1 MHTADILVIGATFC
15 GCAIALNSNKKVI
28 VAESGFVL
36 GSEFAQSM
44 NQKRPK
50 KTQFCTDLGKT
61 FECEL
66 KKRGLLNE
74 NGEIYAQPA
83 VFVLSSLLKEKGT
96 DVRLNTVV
104 TDIQIKD
111 DGYLVTLFESEG
123 FYNLTVKT
131 IIDTTSTGVFCTFPR
146 EKCLCTTVQG
156 KGDIQNEITGAGCS
170 IVALKEED
178 TWYTAREKAL
188 KRAKTDGEKII
199 MTANA
204 FAYRDQVNMQSAP
217 YGTFLP
223 SDGFYNL
230 TDAFEGGA
238 AYAEKL

>member
-15 GCAIALNSNKKVI
+15 GCAIALNSNKNVI

-44 NQKRPK
+44 NQKSPK
-50 KTQFCTDLGKT
+50 NTKFRTDLGKK

-66 KKRGLLNE
+66 KKRGLLSE
-74 NGEIYAQPA
+74 SGEIYAQPA
-83 VFVLSSLLKEKGT
+83 VFVLAALLKEKGA
-96 DVRLNTVV
+96 DVRLNTAV
-104 TDIQIKD
+104 TDIQKID
-111 DGYLVTLFESEG
+111 NGYLVTLFEPEG
-123 FYNLTVKT
+123 FYSLTAKT
-131 IIDTTSTGVFCTFPR
+131 VIDTTSTGVFGAFPR
-146 EKCLCTTVQG
+146 EKYLCTTVQG

-170 IVALKEED
+170 VIALKKED
-178 TWYTAREKAL
+178 TWISAREKVL

-204 FAYRDQVNMQSAP
+204 FAYRDEAGMQSAP